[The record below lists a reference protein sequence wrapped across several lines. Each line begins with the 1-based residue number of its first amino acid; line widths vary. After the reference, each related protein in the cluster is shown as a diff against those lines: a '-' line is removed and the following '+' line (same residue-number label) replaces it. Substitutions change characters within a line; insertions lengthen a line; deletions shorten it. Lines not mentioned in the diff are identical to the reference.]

1 MNIVDSTLEI
11 RKILG
16 DKNVVHIWFHK
27 DDGLRHNGSAN
38 VPCLNPF
45 VYRKFLNKEVKIGA
59 YHVEI
64 TPHRR
69 SLEGSEKPSKDLIAK
84 FGFEDP
90 NTCLVNTVGA
100 IQNQTNGRAS
110 SLLRRTFLP

>member
-16 DKNVVHIWFHK
+16 DKNVVYIWFHK

-69 SLEGSEKPSKDLIAK
+69 NLEGSEKPSKDLIAK

-90 NTCLVNTVGA
+90 NTCLVNTVGT